1 MKHKH
6 KHKSL
11 ELIPYWKT
19 VEAKS
24 QKMIKYLQIGL
35 SVLSV
40 LIFMALSFHV
50 GIGVMENKLQAA
62 EQRAIKAEKVIE
74 VIDNIEQEIKKY
86 QPGMK
91 QEIRFTTAVMIY
103 TGSEVTKVPVNY
115 QNANIKVE
123 TEFDPKCEGK
133 IYKERGLHQI
143 LGTSFRKYY
152 PTGREWGNPYA
163 EYWAGMYHLQECYNL
178 AMAITEEDVKQNA
191 HYIPVRLKDKPLKE
205 IQLALMLSLHNS
217 GTGWRNIFKSFTV
230 TQPHIARSLQQNVY
244 EYLEDDRGLSV

>member
-6 KHKSL
+6 KNKPI
-11 ELIPYWKT
+11 ELIPYWKMI
-19 VEAKS
+19 EAKS
-24 QKMIKYLQIGL
+24 QKMRKNLLIGL
-35 SVLSV
+35 SVLSLIV
-40 LIFMALSFHV
+40 LMALSFHI
-50 GIGVMENKLQAA
+50 GIGVMESKFQAA

-74 VIDNIEQEIKKY
+74 IIDTIEQEIKKY

-103 TGSEVTKVPVNY
+103 TGSEVTKVPLNY

-123 TEFDPKCEGK
+123 TEFDPTCRGS
-133 IYKERGLHQI
+133 IYGERGLHQI
-143 LGTSFRKYY
+143 LGASFRKYY
-152 PTGREWGNPYA
+152 PGSYWGNQYA
-163 EYWAGMYHLQECYNL
+163 EYWAGMYHLQECYDL
-178 AMAITEEDVKQNA
+178 AMAITNEDVIQNA
-191 HYIPVRLKDKPLKE
+191 YYIPGKLKDKPLKE